1 MFRFPRETIRQ
12 SPRVR
17 TARVTR
23 RKLLTTAIAAGAGA
37 IAAPLVLPS
46 RLFGANA
53 PSNRLN
59 VAAVGTGGR
68 CRALMMEILHQ
79 GENLVALCDVDQRQS
94 ASARQALVGTVEG
107 GDQTLE
113 KAKLYEDYR
122 ELLDAEKSLDAVVIA
137 IGSRWHA
144 PISVRAMQAGK
155 HVYCEKP
162 LVRTIAEAR
171 ELTELT
177 PRCQVATQMGTQG
190 VSSRAF
196 RRSVEV
202 IQAGVLG
209 QIERV
214 YLWSDY
220 CGKFPAS
227 HDRPAGEDPVPEGL
241 NWDFWLGPC
250 EWRPFKAGVYLPGCI
265 AAQNWLDLCN
275 GMLSGQGAH
284 TFQLPVRALKLNAPV
299 RVTAEASEPVK
310 ETYVSQGCFRFEY
323 AARDGLAPVT
333 LWWGDG
339 GKYPPAEIT
348 DGVKSVRGQLPNT
361 GCLFVGQRGQLYTD
375 GWGVAGIMKLDGD
388 KQWRGVLNHEAVQE
402 LPLSVPRLT
411 HDNHMQEWFDACKG
425 GLATYNDFQVGA
437 RVSEA
442 YLPGILA
449 LRLGRPIEWDSARMQ
464 VSGAPEADRWIQNNY
479 RTKWLT

>member
-1 MFRFPRETIRQ
+1 
-12 SPRVR
+12 
-17 TARVTR
+17 
-23 RKLLTTAIAAGAGA
+23 
-37 IAAPLVLPS
+37 
-46 RLFGANA
+46 
-53 PSNRLN
+53 
-59 VAAVGTGGR
+59 
-68 CRALMMEILHQ
+68 
-79 GENLVALCDVDQRQS
+79 
-94 ASARQALVGTVEG
+94 
-107 GDQTLE
+107 
-113 KAKLYEDYR
+113 
-122 ELLDAEKSLDAVVIA
+122 
-137 IGSRWHA
+137 
-144 PISVRAMQAGK
+144 
-155 HVYCEKP
+155 
-162 LVRTIAEAR
+162 
-171 ELTELT
+171 
-177 PRCQVATQMGTQG
+177 MGTQG

-196 RRSVEV
+196 RRSVEL

-209 QIERV
+209 PIERV
-214 YLWSDY
+214 YMWSDY
-220 CGKFPAS
+220 CGKFPPS
-227 HDRPAGEDPVPEGL
+227 HDRPAGEDPIPEGL

-299 RVTAEASEPVK
+299 RVTAELAEPLK
-310 ETYVSQGCFRFEY
+310 ETYVSQGCFCFEY

-361 GCLFVGQRGQLYTD
+361 GCLLIGQRGQLYTD

-388 KQWRGVLNHEAVQE
+388 KQWRGVLNHEALQE

-411 HDNHMQEWFDACKG
+411 HDNHVQEWFDACKG
-425 GLATYNDFQVGA
+425 GPATYNDFQVGA

-442 YLPGILA
+442 YLPGLLA

-464 VSGAPEADRWIQNNY
+464 VPGAPEADRWIQNNY

>member
-1 MFRFPRETIRQ
+1 MSRFTRETNRRSPQ
-12 SPRVR
+12 SCS
-17 TARVTR
+17 ARVTR
-23 RKLLTTAIAAGAGA
+23 RKLLRAAVAAGAGA
-37 IAAPLVLPS
+37 IAMPLVLPS

-68 CRALMMEILHQ
+68 CRALMTEILRQ
-79 GENLVALCDVDQRQS
+79 GENLVALCDVDQRQL
-94 ASARQALVGTVEG
+94 ASARQGLAGTVEG
-107 GDQTLE
+107 GNQILE
-113 KAKLYEDYR
+113 KATLYDDYR
-122 ELLDAEKSLDAVVIA
+122 KLLDAEKSLDAVVIA

-171 ELTELT
+171 ELRDLT

-209 QIERV
+209 PIERV

-220 CGKFPAS
+220 CGKFPPS
-227 HDRPAGEDPVPEGL
+227 QDRPAGEDPIPEGL
-241 NWDFWLGPC
+241 NWDSWLGPC
-250 EWRPFKAGVYLPGCI
+250 AWRPFKAGVYMPGCI
-265 AAQNWLDLCN
+265 ATQNWLDLCN

-284 TFQLPVRALKLNAPV
+284 TFQLPVRALKLDAPV
-299 RVTAEASEPVK
+299 RVTAELPEPVK

-348 DGVKSVRGQLPNT
+348 DSVKSVRGQLPST
-361 GCLFVGQRGQLYTD
+361 GCLFVGQRGQLYAD
-375 GWGVAGIMKLDGD
+375 GWGVAGIMKLEGD
-388 KQWRGVLNHEAVQE
+388 QQWRGVLNHEAVQD

-425 GLATYNDFQVGA
+425 GPATYNDFQVSA

-442 YLPGILA
+442 YLPGILS

-464 VSGAPEADRWIQNNY
+464 VPGAPEADRWIQNNY

>member
-1 MFRFPRETIRQ
+1 M
-12 SPRVR
+12 
-17 TARVTR
+17 
-23 RKLLTTAIAAGAGA
+23 
-37 IAAPLVLPS
+37 
-46 RLFGANA
+46 
-53 PSNRLN
+53 
-59 VAAVGTGGR
+59 
-68 CRALMMEILHQ
+68 
-79 GENLVALCDVDQRQS
+79 
-94 ASARQALVGTVEG
+94 
-107 GDQTLE
+107 
-113 KAKLYEDYR
+113 
-122 ELLDAEKSLDAVVIA
+122 IA

-171 ELTELT
+171 ELMELT
-177 PRCQVATQMGTQG
+177 PRCKVATQMGTQG
-190 VSSRAF
+190 VSSKAF
-196 RRSVEV
+196 RRSVEI

-209 QIERV
+209 PIERV

-220 CGKFPAS
+220 CGKFPPS

-250 EWRPFKAGVYLPGCI
+250 AVAAVQGRGLYAGLHRDPELARSVQRHVVRPRRAYVPIAGPRAETGPRRSASPPKLP
-265 AAQNWLDLCN
+265 
-275 GMLSGQGAH
+275 
-284 TFQLPVRALKLNAPV
+284 
-299 RVTAEASEPVK
+299 EPVK

-348 DGVKSVRGQLPNT
+348 DSVKSVRGQLPNT
-361 GCLFVGQRGQLYTD
+361 GCLFVGQRGQLYAD

-388 KQWRGVLNHEAVQE
+388 KQWRGVLNHEAVQD

-425 GLATYNDFQVGA
+425 GPADLQ
-437 RVSEA
+437 R
-442 YLPGILA
+442 LPGRSPRFRGLLA
-449 LRLGRPIEWDSARMQ
+449 GHLVAALGSAHRVGQRPHAGPRRARGRPLDPEPLSHQ
-464 VSGAPEADRWIQNNY
+464 VADLSGRPGSRKQDCD
-479 RTKWLT
+479 

>member
-1 MFRFPRETIRQ
+1 MPRFTRDTIHR
-12 SPRVR
+12 SPRLG
-17 TARVTR
+17 TTRVTR
-23 RKLLTTAIAAGAGA
+23 RKLLTTAVVAGAGA

-46 RLFGANA
+46 RLFGAQA
-53 PSNRLN
+53 PSKRLN

-68 CRALMMEILHQ
+68 SRALMTEILRQ
-79 GENLVALCDVDQRQS
+79 GENLVAFCDVDQRQF
-94 ASARQALVGTVEG
+94 ASLRQTLAGAVEG
-107 GDQTLE
+107 GDRTVEQ
-113 KAKLYEDYR
+113 ARFYEDYR
-122 ELLDAEKSLDAVVIA
+122 KLLETEQSLDAVVLA
-137 IGSRWHA
+137 IGARWHA

-171 ELTELT
+171 QLLELT
-177 PRCQVATQMGTQG
+177 PKCKVATQLGTQG
-190 VSSRAF
+190 VSSKAF
-196 RRSVEV
+196 RRSVEI
-202 IQAGVLG
+202 IQAGILG
-209 QIERV
+209 PIERV

-220 CGKFPAS
+220 CGKFPPS
-227 HDRPAGEDPVPEGL
+227 HDRPAGEDPLPEGL

-250 EWRPFKAGVYLPGCI
+250 PWRPFKAGVYLPGCI

-284 TFQLPVRALKLNAPV
+284 TFQLPVRALQLNPPV
-299 RVTAEASEPVK
+299 RVTAETAETVK
-310 ETYVSQGCFRFEY
+310 ETYVAQGCFRFEY

-339 GKYPPAEIT
+339 GKYPPTEIT
-348 DGVKSVRGQLPNT
+348 DSVKSVRGQLPNT
-361 GCLFVGQRGQLYTD
+361 GCLFVGQRGQLYAD

-388 KQWRGVLNHEAVQE
+388 KQWRGVLNHEAVQD

-425 GLATYNDFQVGA
+425 GPPTYNDFQVGA
-437 RVSEA
+437 RVAEA
-442 YLPGILA
+442 YLPGTLA
-449 LRLGRPIEWDSARMQ
+449 LRLGRPIEWDSARLQ
-464 VSGAPEADRWIQNNY
+464 VPGAPEADRWIHNHY